1 MATGLR
7 ERWRINAMRTIQERA
22 LDLFD
27 ARGFDAVT
35 IEEIAAAAE
44 VSPSSVY
51 RYFGTKEGL
60 IVADEFDNWSQEA
73 VEGILDVNDPVG
85 SLLQVVLRYEATPEQ
100 APPQTE
106 RSPWRRVRYFFQEPS
121 VRMAVCAQ
129 LDRASQRIAPLMATG
144 AMTETQARVAAN
156 ALVFGYFGALEQ
168 WYLDGGIHPIAHYVE
183 EGLRPLRRIWS
194 TPGELAAGD
203 VDERPGGFPGGTDGH
218 PELSGLRIY
227 RRPEPEGAAALV
239 RG

>member
-7 ERWRINAMRTIQERA
+7 ERWRINAMRTIQEQA

-27 ARGFDAVT
+27 ARGFNAVT

-60 IVADEFDNWSQEA
+60 VVADEFDSWSQEA

-85 SLLQVVLRYEATPEQ
+85 SLLNVVRTYEAAPGESPQ
-100 APPQTE
+100 AG

-129 LDRASQRIAPLMATG
+129 LDRASQRIAPLMAAGG

-168 WYLDGGIHPIAHYVE
+168 WYLDGGIHPIARYVE

-194 TPGELAAGD
+194 AG
-203 VDERPGGFPGGTDGH
+203 
-218 PELSGLRIY
+218 
-227 RRPEPEGAAALV
+227 
-239 RG
+239 

>member
-7 ERWRINAMRTIQERA
+7 ERWRINAMRTIQEQA

-60 IVADEFDNWSQEA
+60 VVADEFDSWSQEA

-85 SLLQVVLRYEATPEQ
+85 SLLNVVRTYEAAPGESPQ
-100 APPQTE
+100 AG

-129 LDRASQRIAPLMATG
+129 LDRASQRIAPLMAAGGT
-144 AMTETQARVAAN
+144 MTETQARVAAN
-156 ALVFGYFGALEQ
+156 ARVFGYFGALEQ
-168 WYLDGGIHPIAHYVE
+168 WYLDGGIHPIARYVE
-183 EGLRPLRRIWS
+183 EGLLPLRRIWS
-194 TPGELAAGD
+194 
-203 VDERPGGFPGGTDGH
+203 GT
-218 PELSGLRIY
+218 
-227 RRPEPEGAAALV
+227 
-239 RG
+239 

>member
-7 ERWRINAMRTIQERA
+7 ERWRINAMRTIQEKA

-60 IVADEFDNWSQEA
+60 VVADEFDSWSQEA
-73 VEGILDVNDPVG
+73 VGEILDVDDPVG
-85 SLLQVVLRYEATPEQ
+85 SLLQVVLKYEAAPEQ
-100 APPQTE
+100 PQDTPRGSQAE
-106 RSPWRRVRYFFQEPS
+106 PSPWRRVRYFFQEPS
-121 VRMAVCAQ
+121 VRMAACAA
-129 LDRASQRIAPLMATG
+129 LDRASQRIAPLM
-144 AMTETQARVAAN
+144 MTRGGMTQTQARVAAN

-168 WYLDGGIHPIAHYVE
+168 WYLDGGIHPIATYVE
-183 EGLRPLRRIWS
+183 EGMLPLRSIWS
-194 TPGELAAGD
+194 TP
-203 VDERPGGFPGGTDGH
+203 DE
-218 PELSGLRIY
+218 SGS
-227 RRPEPEGAAALV
+227 P
-239 RG
+239 

>member
-1 MATGLR
+1 
-7 ERWRINAMRTIQERA
+7 MRTIQERA

-60 IVADEFDNWSQEA
+60 LVADEFDSMSQEA
-73 VEGILDVNDPVG
+73 LEGILDVNDPVG
-85 SLLQVVLRYEATPEQ
+85 SLLQVVLKYEAAQEQTPQPQDGGQ
-100 APPQTE
+100 APRTA

-121 VRMAVCAQ
+121 VRMAACAA
-129 LDRASQRIAPLMATG
+129 LDRASQRIAPLMATSG
-144 AMTETQARVAAN
+144 GMTQTQARVAAN

-168 WYLDGGIHPIAHYVE
+168 WYLDGGIHPIAKYVE
-183 EGLRPLRRIWS
+183 EGLLPLRSIWS
-194 TPGELAAGD
+194 KP
-203 VDERPGGFPGGTDGH
+203 DEPD
-218 PELSGLRIY
+218 S
-227 RRPEPEGAAALV
+227 
-239 RG
+239 

>member
-60 IVADEFDNWSQEA
+60 VVADEFDSWSQEA

-85 SLLQVVLRYEATPEQ
+85 SLLNVVRTYEA
-100 APPQTE
+100 AP
-106 RSPWRRVRYFFQEPS
+106 
-121 VRMAVCAQ
+121 
-129 LDRASQRIAPLMATG
+129 G
-144 AMTETQARVAAN
+144 
-156 ALVFGYFGALEQ
+156 
-168 WYLDGGIHPIAHYVE
+168 
-183 EGLRPLRRIWS
+183 
-194 TPGELAAGD
+194 
-203 VDERPGGFPGGTDGH
+203 
-218 PELSGLRIY
+218 
-227 RRPEPEGAAALV
+227 
-239 RG
+239 

>member
-7 ERWRINAMRTIQERA
+7 ERWRINAMRTIQEQA

-60 IVADEFDNWSQEA
+60 VVADEFDSWSQEA

-85 SLLQVVLRYEATPEQ
+85 SLLNVVRTYEAAPGESPQ
-100 APPQTE
+100 AG

-129 LDRASQRIAPLMATG
+129 LDRASQRIAPLMAAGG

-168 WYLDGGIHPIAHYVE
+168 WYLDGGIHPIARYVE
-183 EGLRPLRRIWS
+183 EGLLPLRRIWS
-194 TPGELAAGD
+194 
-203 VDERPGGFPGGTDGH
+203 GT
-218 PELSGLRIY
+218 
-227 RRPEPEGAAALV
+227 
-239 RG
+239 

>member
-7 ERWRINAMRTIQERA
+7 ERWRINAMRTIQEQA

-60 IVADEFDNWSQEA
+60 VVADEFDSWSQEA

-85 SLLQVVLRYEATPEQ
+85 SLLNVVRTYEAAPGESPQ
-100 APPQTE
+100 AG

-129 LDRASQRIAPLMATG
+129 LDRASQRIAPLMAAGG

-168 WYLDGGIHPIAHYVE
+168 WYLDGGVHPIARYVE
-183 EGLRPLRRIWS
+183 DGLLPLRRIWS
-194 TPGELAAGD
+194 
-203 VDERPGGFPGGTDGH
+203 
-218 PELSGLRIY
+218 
-227 RRPEPEGAAALV
+227 
-239 RG
+239 

>member
-7 ERWRINAMRTIQERA
+7 ERWRINAMRTIQEQA

-60 IVADEFDNWSQEA
+60 VVADEFDSWSQEA

-85 SLLQVVLRYEATPEQ
+85 SLLNVVRTYEA
-100 APPQTE
+100 APGESPQTG

-129 LDRASQRIAPLMATG
+129 LDRASQRIAPLMAAGGT
-144 AMTETQARVAAN
+144 MTETQARVAAN

-168 WYLDGGIHPIAHYVE
+168 WYLDGGIHPIARYVE

-194 TPGELAAGD
+194 
-203 VDERPGGFPGGTDGH
+203 GT
-218 PELSGLRIY
+218 
-227 RRPEPEGAAALV
+227 
-239 RG
+239 

>member
-7 ERWRINAMRTIQERA
+7 ERWRINAMRTIQEQA

-60 IVADEFDNWSQEA
+60 VVADEFDSWSQEA

-85 SLLQVVLRYEATPEQ
+85 SLLNVVRTYEAAPGESPQ
-100 APPQTE
+100 AG

-129 LDRASQRIAPLMATG
+129 LDRASQRIAPLMAAGGT
-144 AMTETQARVAAN
+144 MTETQARVAAN

-168 WYLDGGIHPIAHYVE
+168 WYLDGGIHPIARYVE

-194 TPGELAAGD
+194 AG
-203 VDERPGGFPGGTDGH
+203 
-218 PELSGLRIY
+218 
-227 RRPEPEGAAALV
+227 
-239 RG
+239 